1 MASSET
7 ADRAADAAADAAD
20 AAAAATDAN
29 QEDIEKEKWRVRAA
43 DEVRR
48 GIQSAASGSGGGR
61 DAEDVDGCVA

>member
-29 QEDIEKEKWRVRAA
+29 QEDIEKEKWRARSA
-43 DEVRR
+43 D
-48 GIQSAASGSGGGR
+48 GSGKSEGHSKC
-61 DAEDVDGCVA
+61 AEWKRRRQRCRGC

>member
-43 DEVRR
+43 D
-48 GIQSAASGSGGGR
+48 GSGKAR
-61 DAEDVDGCVA
+61 HSKRAEWKRRRQRCRGC